1 MLTDERLFKLVVID
15 DEPDMARLISDVADI
30 SGYTVAAYFDAREF
44 VANYDDSVDVIFLDL
59 VMPEMSGL
67 DVINFLVAQ
76 RSRASLVLMT
86 GFNTDML
93 ETAREAAISA
103 NLNFV
108 SGFRKPFRFDDLRSL
123 LVELK
128 KSMSPRA

>member
-1 MLTDERLFKLVVID
+1 MLTDESLFKLVVIE

-44 VANYDDSVDVIFLDL
+44 VANYDGSVDVIFLDL

-76 RSRASLVLMT
+76 RSRASLILMT

-108 SGFRKPFRFDDLRSL
+108 TGFRKPFRFDDLRSL

-128 KSMSPRA
+128 KSMSPRS

>member
-44 VANYDDSVDVIFLDL
+44 VANYDGSVDVIFLDL

-128 KSMSPRA
+128 KSMSPHA

>member
-44 VANYDDSVDVIFLDL
+44 VENYDGSVDVIFLDL

-67 DVINFLVAQ
+67 DVINFLEAQ

-93 ETAREAAISA
+93 EIAREAAISA

>member
-1 MLTDERLFKLVVID
+1 MLTDDGLFKLVVID

-30 SGYTVAAYFDAREF
+30 SGYSVAAFFDPREF
-44 VANYDDSVDVIFLDL
+44 VSHYDDSVDVIFLDL
-59 VMPEMSGL
+59 IMPEMSGL
-67 DVINFLVAQ
+67 EVIHFLVAQ
-76 RSRASLVLMT
+76 RSRASLILMT

-93 ETAREAAISA
+93 ETAQEAAISG

-123 LVELK
+123 LDELK
-128 KSMSPRA
+128 KSLSPRP

>member
-1 MLTDERLFKLVVID
+1 MLTDESLFKLVVID

-30 SGYTVAAYFDAREF
+30 SGYTVEAYFDARDF
-44 VANYDDSVDVIFLDL
+44 VASYDGSVDVIFLDL
-59 VMPEMSGL
+59 IMPEMSGL
-67 DVINFLVAQ
+67 EVIHFLAEKC
-76 RSRASLVLMT
+76 SRANLILMT

-93 ETAREAAISA
+93 DIAKEAAISA

-128 KSMSPRA
+128 KSMPPHA